1 MKTNKNISRRSFV
14 KKTSIMSSGVM
25 ISNQSIYED
34 LFLNKSDGPYFGNG
48 CKNGWADQNS
58 ISIWSRLTKK
68 PNANWKGEKFIDI
81 SKEDH
86 KSYLSK
92 LKNPKE
98 IYKAQIPFGLKL
110 KYMQGACIGVE
121 GEVKIEYYPENDK
134 LKRNTID
141 WKPNDS
147 EKDFTIQWR
156 LRGWNVACKDFI
168 IAKSLGAELGDFIT
182 DTLKKNGCN

>member
-68 PNANWKGEKFIDI
+68 PNANGKGEKFIDI

-86 KSYLSK
+86 
-92 LKNPKE
+92 NWNA
-98 IYKAQIPFGLKL
+98 IYKVSGSEGKSG
-110 KYMQGACIGVE
+110 MQDGNIAMATFKEPMSI
-121 GEVKIEYYPENDK
+121 
-134 LKRNTID
+134 TIYD
-141 WKPNDS
+141 NNPIRRY
-147 EKDFTIQWR
+147 E
-156 LRGWNVACKDFI
+156 
-168 IAKSLGAELGDFIT
+168 
-182 DTLKKNGCN
+182 

>member
-92 LKNPKE
+92 LKNTKE
-98 IYKAQIPFGLKL
+98 I
-110 KYMQGACIGVE
+110 
-121 GEVKIEYYPENDK
+121 
-134 LKRNTID
+134 
-141 WKPNDS
+141 
-147 EKDFTIQWR
+147 
-156 LRGWNVACKDFI
+156 
-168 IAKSLGAELGDFIT
+168 
-182 DTLKKNGCN
+182 